1 MRRRPGPLFRWP
13 YFPEGFQGGKE
24 LNRRRIKGTNLGCL
38 AVAGILLAGGC
49 AQREPAQAP
58 VEVNQSRRLSPVDA
72 AGERI
77 RLAAYAPV
85 RLEADLAGLDLAQ
98 IEVLN
103 LLIEAA
109 EVMDELFWLQA
120 YGPGDSFLAG
130 IADDDAR
137 TFAKINYG
145 PWDRLNGDAPFLPGY
160 SQKPLGAR
168 FYPEDMTREEF
179 ESADLEDKYGLY
191 SLVRRDDAGALVTLP
206 YHVAYAEDLGRA
218 ARLLARAAEK
228 TENEA
233 FRRYLTLRA
242 RALITD
248 DYQPSDL
255 AWMDMKDNTL
265 DVVIGAIETYEDQLF
280 GYRAAYEAYVLL
292 KDHDWSRRLARYA
305 GFLPDLQAGLPVSA
319 VYRSETPG
327 TDSDLNAYD
336 VLYYAGHSNAGSKT
350 IAINL
355 PNDEQVQLRKGTRRL
370 QLKNAMRAKFDHIM
384 GPIADELI
392 VADQRR
398 HVTFDAFFANTM
410 FHEVAHGLGIKN
422 TINGRGTVRAALKEY
437 ASSMEEGKA
446 DVLGLYMITWLSD
459 HDELEGAELMD
470 YYVTFLAGIFRSI
483 RFGATSA
490 HGRANMVR
498 FNFFKSW
505 DAFTRD
511 PATGRYQVDGERM
524 REAIAALSA
533 QILVLQGNGDYDG
546 AAEFTESMGI
556 VSAELAG
563 DLRRLATSGIPVDV
577 TFEQGPAVLGIAS
590 P

>member
-1 MRRRPGPLFRWP
+1 M
-13 YFPEGFQGGKE
+13 EVFQ
-24 LNRRRIKGTNLGCL
+24 LNCRRIAQGIVPGI
-38 AVAGILLAGGC
+38 AVLTLLICAGC
-49 AQREPAQAP
+49 AQIQRTEPPADVRQI
-58 VEVNQSRRLSPVDA
+58 RTLSPLEDA
-72 AGERI
+72 GDRI

-85 RLEADLAGLDLAQ
+85 RLEADLSVLDLRQ
-98 IEVLN
+98 VEVLR

-109 EVMDELFWLQA
+109 QVMDELFWLQA
-120 YGPGDSFLAG
+120 YGPSAPFLAG
-130 IADDDAR
+130 IADEDAR
-137 TFAKINYG
+137 AFAKINYG
-145 PWDRLNGDAPFLPGY
+145 PWDRLNADKPFLPGY
-160 SQKPLGAR
+160 SEKPPGAR

-179 ESADLEDKYGLY
+179 EAASIEDKYGLY
-191 SLVRRDDAGALVTLP
+191 TLVRRDDAGALVTLP
-206 YHVAYAEDLGRA
+206 YHVAYTEHLGRA
-218 ARLLARAAEK
+218 ARLLARAAER

-265 DVVIGAIETYEDQLF
+265 ELVIGAIETYEDQLF

-292 KDHDWSRRLARYA
+292 KDHAWSQRLARYA
-305 GFLPDLQAGLPVSA
+305 SFLPALQNGLPVSPL
-319 VYRSETPG
+319 YRSETPG

-370 QLKNAMRAKFDHIM
+370 QLKNAMRAKFDRIM
-384 GPIADELI
+384 APIADELI
-392 VADQRR
+392 VEDQRE

-410 FHEVAHGLGIKN
+410 FHEVAHGLGIKK
-422 TINGRGTVRAALKEY
+422 TVNGRGTVRAALKEY

-459 HDELEGAELMD
+459 HDELEGADLMD
-470 YYVTFLAGIFRSI
+470 YYVTFLAGIFRSV

-498 FNFFKSW
+498 FNYFKSW

-511 PATGRYQVDGERM
+511 AATGRYRVDGQRM

-533 QILVLQGNGDYDG
+533 QILVLQGDGDYEG
-546 AAEFTESMGI
+546 TAEFVESMGV
-556 VSAELAG
+556 VSPALEE
-563 DLRRLATSGIPVDV
+563 DLRRLSTRGIPVDV
-577 TFEQGPAVLGIAS
+577 TFEQGPEVLGLE
-590 P
+590 PQ

>member
-1 MRRRPGPLFRWP
+1 MVSGAA
-13 YFPEGFQGGKE
+13 
-24 LNRRRIKGTNLGCL
+24 L
-38 AVAGILLAGGC
+38 AAIVLSAGC
-49 AQREPAQAP
+49 AQTRQEDPPA
-58 VEVNQSRRLSPVDA
+58 EVRHIRTLSPLGDA
-72 AGERI
+72 GDRI

-85 RLEADLAGLDLAQ
+85 RLEADLSVLDLRQ
-98 IEVLN
+98 VEVLR

-109 EVMDELFWLQA
+109 EIMDELFWLQA
-120 YGPGDSFLAG
+120 HGPSEPFLAG
-130 IADDDAR
+130 IADPGAR
-137 TFAKINYG
+137 AFAKINYG
-145 PWDRLNGDAPFLPGY
+145 PWDRLNSDAPFLAGY
-160 SQKPLGAR
+160 SAKPLGAR

-179 ESADLEDKYGLY
+179 ESASIGDKYGLY

-206 YHVAYAEDLGRA
+206 YHVAYTEQLGRA
-218 ARLLARAAEK
+218 ARILAKAAER

-265 DVVIGAIETYEDQLF
+265 DLVIGAIETYEDQLF

-292 KDHDWSRRLARYA
+292 KDHAWSQRLARYA
-305 GFLPDLQAGLPVSA
+305 NFLPDLQNGLPVSPI
-319 VYRSETPG
+319 YRSETPG

-370 QLKNAMRAKFDHIM
+370 QLKNAMRAKFDRIM
-384 GPIADELI
+384 MPIADELI
-392 VADQRR
+392 AVDQRE

-422 TINGRGTVRAALKEY
+422 TVNGRGTVRAALKEY

-470 YYVTFLAGIFRSI
+470 YYVTFLAGIFRSV

-498 FNFFKSW
+498 FNYFKSW

-511 PATGRYQVDGERM
+511 AVTGRYRVDGERM

-533 QILVLQGNGDYDG
+533 QILVLQGDGDYAG
-546 AAEFTESMGI
+546 TAEFVESMGI
-556 VSAELAG
+556 VSPALED
-563 DLRRLATSGIPVDV
+563 DLRRLASRGIPVDV
-577 TFEQGPAVLGIAS
+577 TFEQGPEVLGLA
-590 P
+590 PL

>member
-1 MRRRPGPLFRWP
+1 M
-13 YFPEGFQGGKE
+13 
-24 LNRRRIKGTNLGCL
+24 NRNRIAETW
-38 AVAGILLAGGC
+38 VASLLVLVAILHAGC
-49 AQREPAQAP
+49 AQQDPSGHA
-58 VEVNQSRRLSPVDA
+58 VEIEQTRSESPMQA
-72 AGERI
+72 AGDRI

-85 RLEADLAGLDLAQ
+85 RLEADLSTLDLGQ

-103 LLIEAA
+103 LLIQAA
-109 EVMDELFWLQA
+109 NVMDELFWLQA
-120 YGPGDSFLAG
+120 YGPSESFLAG
-130 IADDDAR
+130 IADADAR
-137 TFAKINYG
+137 AFAKMNYG

-179 ESADLEDKYGLY
+179 ESADIEDKYGLY
-191 SLVRRDDAGALVTLP
+191 SLVRRDDAGGLVTLP
-206 YHVAYAEDLGRA
+206 YHVAYAEHLGQA

-305 GFLPDLQAGLPVSA
+305 SFLPDLQNGLPVSPI
-319 VYRSETPG
+319 YRSETPG

-384 GPIADELI
+384 RPIADELI

-422 TINGRGTVRAALKEY
+422 TVNGRGTVRAALKEY

-446 DVLGLYMITWLSD
+446 DVLGLYMITWLHD
-459 HDELEGAELMD
+459 HGELEGGDLMD

-511 PATGRYQVDGERM
+511 PATGRYRVDSQRM
-524 REAIAALSA
+524 REAIAALST
-533 QILVLQGNGDYDG
+533 QILVLQGDGDYEG

-556 VSAELAG
+556 VSPELAG
-563 DLRRLATSGIPVDV
+563 DLRRLATGGIPVDV
-577 TFEQGPAVLGIAS
+577 TFEQGSSVLGIS
-590 P
+590 PL